1 MHKDAGTQVGMAT
14 FVVPP
19 RPQNQEKLISNEGH
33 KFQKKNKQKKP
44 INWEFKEKY
53 QLRLISMFCLG
64 LGTSKCV
71 F

>member
-1 MHKDAGTQVGMAT
+1 MLFLLALKTKKSLFLMRDTN
-14 FVVPP
+14 F
-19 RPQNQEKLISNEGH
+19 K
-33 KFQKKNKQKKP
+33 KKNKQKKN